1 MERSNQLLTD
11 KELLDDFVR
20 EGREDSL
27 DVLMQRHKARL
38 FNVAFRV
45 LYNAGAAED
54 AVQNAFLQLVKH
66 KEELVNVESPLSW
79 LYSTVLNQSLNI
91 QNSALRRKKRE
102 EAAEK
107 FASPETPREAAI
119 QAELRKDL
127 DVVLGSVRNSLRIPI
142 VLRYLQG
149 LSYAE
154 AGEAMDL
161 SSDTVRKRVKK
172 GLRLLRKI
180 LIARGLVVPVVVIE
194 AGLRTIPAKAARAD
208 FLASAGSIIKAASAA
223 GVGTGVAGTAASV
236 LKGGLIVTAKSKIAT
251 GIGAALLLAGAII
264 YFAPKTTDRSQET
277 PPRVE
282 KRALPD
288 RADSVVEGEQKRG
301 GGLSPMPE
309 PGISRQPVEAEDF
322 DIAGKV
328 IDRAGNPLEGAR
340 VYILVRDTTPGDER
354 RLMHMTE
361 RDGTF
366 GFRCPGAK
374 QYFLY
379 VSKQDYVGVQKHFTR
394 PQKDIVIMML
404 IGGAIEGKVVDAV
417 TNEPLDVFRVV
428 ESQESGVPREEE
440 IYLPDRGRP
449 FWNPEGRFR
458 VSGLEA
464 GTHALTSTAE
474 GYAQSSVKGIKVELE
489 KTTSEVVIKQQPAGG
504 IRGRVVD
511 AMGNP
516 IEWAEIV
523 QRTHL
528 ADEYPSL
535 ARTLATSDPKGEFE
549 ISGLPAGTFVFEA
562 RHGHYCPAERTVE
575 VKKGEITEG
584 VEFQLVQG
592 GSISGTVVAEADLLP
607 IAGATVRLRVGPRD
621 PHNIMTHSGGT
632 TTETDYSG
640 HFQFPN
646 VKPGTYYLS
655 ASAIEFAYETI
666 DDVKLEENKP
676 VTNLTIKLSRGGRLV
691 GTVRDRSG
699 KPIADAD
706 VYAASA
712 LMQKGGRSDEKG
724 SYAISGLKE
733 GKYSAGVAEVST
745 STLGRSEHYEIQI
758 ENGKETRLDIVIG
771 GPLKVYGKVTRGG
784 EPQAGVEIL
793 FLSSVKTV
801 AATKSY
807 VQLGAQTDGNGYYE
821 IGDLKAG
828 EYTLIATSVPL
839 RTEIVLADANVEKNI
854 QLPEGGISGRVL
866 DAETGKP
873 IEGAKVA
880 LQLRRAA
887 NIWEARPLKD
897 AGFRFKPPSHT
908 TDPEGRYELSAV
920 EDGVYFVVAS
930 KEGYAPQAWSAEVKN
945 SKGPSDLDFLL
956 SGGTTLRGRAT
967 GSDAS
972 LPVQEIFLSARDSNG
987 AIVHSGKTN
996 LTPDGEYETAVL
1008 SPGEY
1013 TISVEGKG
1021 YAPATKKVRVVAGAD
1036 NRADFVLPAGGTLIL
1051 RVVDDTGNLVPGVQ
1065 RKVLDEEGNYWLPFF
1080 PATEDTWQEGVSV
1093 TPHLSAG
1100 EYRVELSAPGY
1111 RDESLNVIVRE
1122 GDITDMTVRLKE
1134 SR

>member
-1 MERSNQLLTD
+1 MEDSSQSLTD
-11 KELLDDFVR
+11 KELWDGFVR
-20 EGREDSL
+20 DGGEEFLSALLERYKL
-27 DVLMQRHKARL
+27 TL
-38 FNVAFRV
+38 FNIAFRV
-45 LYNAGAAED
+45 LYDRYGAED
-54 AVQNAFLQLVKH
+54 VVQKVFVKLARRKDELINVGSPQL
-66 KEELVNVESPLSW
+66 W
-79 LYSTVLNQSLNI
+79 LYASTLNMSLDV
-91 QNSALRRKKRE
+91 QESMKRRKKRE
-102 EAAEK
+102 KAQENS
-107 FASPETPREAAI
+107 FSTETPRDAAI
-119 QAELRKDL
+119 RSELRSEL
-127 DVVLGSVRNSLRIPI
+127 DIALESLSSSLRIPL

-154 AGEAMDL
+154 VGEAMDL

-172 GLRLLRKI
+172 GLGLLKKL
-180 LIARGLVVPVVVIE
+180 LIVRGLAVPVVAIE

-277 PPRVE
+277 PSRVE

-301 GGLSPMPE
+301 GVLSPMPE

-322 DIAGKV
+322 DISGKV

-366 GFRCPGAK
+366 GFRCPDAK
-374 QYFLY
+374 EYSLV
-379 VSKQDYVGVQKHFTR
+379 VSKQDYVRVEQFFTG

-404 IGGAIEGKVVDAV
+404 LGGAIEGKVVDAV
-417 TNEPLDVFRVV
+417 TDEPLNQFRIE
-428 ESQESGVPREEE
+428 ESRDDGFPREEE
-440 IYLPDRGRP
+440 IYPSDMGKLFRNR
-449 FWNPEGRFR
+449 EGRFR
-458 VSGLEA
+458 LSGLET
-464 GTHALTSTAE
+464 GTYTLTSIAE
-474 GYAQSSVKGIKVELE
+474 GYAQSSAKGIKVDLE
-489 KTTSEVVIKQQPAGG
+489 KVTTDVVIKQQPAGG

-535 ARTLATSDPKGEFE
+535 ARTLATSDPKGEFQ
-549 ISGLPAGTFVFEA
+549 IGGLPAGTFTFEA
-562 RHGHYCPAERTVE
+562 RHGHYSPAEREVE
-575 VKKGEITEG
+575 VKRGEITEG

-592 GSISGTVVAEADLLP
+592 GSISGTVVAEADLSP
-607 IAGATVRLRVGPRD
+607 IAGAKVRLQVGPRD

-655 ASAIEFAYETI
+655 ASAIEFAYETV

-676 VTNLTIKLSRGGRLV
+676 LTNLTIKLSRGGRLV
-691 GTVRDRSG
+691 GTVRDQSG
-699 KPIADAD
+699 KPMAGVEVHA
-706 VYAASA
+706 VCV
-712 LMQKGGRSDEKG
+712 LMQKRARTDKEGN
-724 SYAISGLKE
+724 YVITNLKE

-771 GPLKVYGKVTRGG
+771 GALKVHGKVTRGG
-784 EPQAGVEIL
+784 QPQAGLEVVL
-793 FLSSVKTV
+793 QSSLKTGV
-801 AATKSY
+801 ATKSF
-807 VQLGAQTDGNGYYE
+807 VTASDKTDPDGYYE
-821 IGDLKAG
+821 IGNLKPG
-828 EYTLIATSVPL
+828 EYTLIVTSVPL
-839 RTEIVLADANVEKNI
+839 RTEIVLADADVEKNI

-873 IEGAKVA
+873 IEGVKVGFQPRQA
-880 LQLRRAA
+880 RDLL
-887 NIWEARPLKD
+887 EAYNLKRGYRPSD
-897 AGFRFKPPSHT
+897 T
-908 TDPEGRYELSAV
+908 TDSEGRYKFSGV
-920 EDGVYFVVAS
+920 EDGLYFVLAE
-930 KEGYAPQAWSAEVKN
+930 KDGYAPQASSAEVHN
-945 SKGPSDLDFLL
+945 SQGPSDLNLLL
-956 SGGTTLRGRAT
+956 SRGTTLRGRAT
-967 GSDAS
+967 GTDPSR
-972 LPVQEIFLSARDSNG
+972 PVQEIFLSARDSNG
-987 AIVHSGKTN
+987 LIVHSGNMN

-1013 TISVEGKG
+1013 AISVEGKG

-1122 GDITDMTVRLKE
+1122 ADTTDMTVRLKE